1 MTTHYEEECLKID
14 KSRSSKET
22 CLLFRNSFECLK
34 THCAANNWPSWTQN
48 FYKVFFKNILLYIH
62 GRLSKICSV
71 RMLYPGR
78 FFFIESVDHSWRNLY
93 LIHSCPT
100 STSRIF
106 ITRTRFRAWSPLI
119 VVNTTPRLT
128 MICHGTPLIL
138 SSFHS
143 SLNCHIFEHICV
155 KRLILACFGALWKN
169 VPLRYSKICLFIID
183 HLSQIWPLLSNIYC
197 PKSSAKIH

>member
-1 MTTHYEEECLKID
+1 MPRIID
-14 KSRSSKET
+14 QVER
-22 CLLFRNSFECLK
+22 K
-34 THCAANNWPSWTQN
+34 TSI
-48 FYKVFFKNILLYIH
+48 KFF
-62 GRLSKICSV
+62 SKIFCCTYTV
-71 RMLYPGR
+71 GCQKFVQFVCYTPDV
-78 FFFIESVDHSWRNLY
+78 FFIESVDHSWRNLY

-155 KRLILACFGALWKN
+155 KRLILACFGALWIN
-169 VPLRYSKICLFIID
+169 VPLRYSKICLFIIY